1 MLELLGSTGLGSLGR
16 SMSDAAPVLV
26 AIFAAVSA
34 FVLISRTLAGSPT
47 KRERANIL
55 ARIGS
60 GLVTALSSNWQ
71 LTLLALTAFVL
82 SVASG
87 WTTWDGMRNFTGEP
101 ILSLMVTFG
110 IQGVMLIIAWLI
122 GESFATGTSRA
133 GERFQVEK
141 YVAIPA
147 GILCFIGI
155 ANALGLVEALNSS
168 QTLNAA
174 FSTFANWALLLGVG
188 LLVFSAM
195 FLNQQSTILQPYL
208 HSVQVMARNVVLWV
222 MFFGCMATSVFFS
235 FDSLFSAIFPQE
247 ERQRAGEIRATRQI
261 AEVVNDIGVLATRRQ
276 AEEADQLFRHPG
288 WAAYER
294 SLEVLSQASQGAEQ
308 AIERY
313 FVERMEAHRTAMA
326 TQQERIATAKGGQA
340 GLVSNKG
347 VLTDEL
353 SRLKAERP
361 GLAADLAEKK
371 TELEARNRNIDAK
384 RVEAMAEE
392 RGAEGTLKVGKGPMY
407 RERIAELAQL
417 QDAVKI
423 QEQRVRDAT
432 KRMAD
437 VDARIA
443 QVGRALAAVDA
454 DLAKLQGEAETA
466 AQRIAVAEQVKAG
479 DENGVPKVD
488 PARVRA
494 GFERALADFRQKPTA
509 DRLGMLTA
517 QCSQLLG
524 AMLSTPA
531 TKDRVRTIDCDPK
544 QANEAAARVFALNT
558 GLVTFTR
565 HCVGGD
571 KLPDSG
577 GTDALLTFGRKCLQD
592 SGLPSKD
599 SADMAAKISSMD
611 LNRDDKAH
619 RFVVTWNAFSDG
631 NRLAYLALAIAI
643 AIDSLVFMSGL
654 FGANA
659 VRSPLTE
666 IDDRGEMTA
675 DQLESIVD
683 SALHDTAHPR
693 ATLQAIMAA
702 LHPINGDRG
711 FTSELILDVRDDEIT
726 REVRQ
731 VLNQAATIGAVR
743 NVSQDRTRY
752 HLHYGLVRYLGLAL
766 KKAPRLSQSQVDRKE
781 LVHVVGV
788 ALLPYPQHN
797 AEQVLSEMHP
807 VSDSEG
813 FAAETYPFRIAE
825 EDKRRLVLNALGAGA
840 TVTGAVKRENDNGRY
855 FVSTDFYKT
864 LLLMRAG
871 AIPAFRDDV
880 AGSRFLGRAPVDGGP
895 LLAASGKVIGGP
907 IDAPRIEDRTRGHLP
922 PVGDPGGVSPQP
934 RPPETPAPR
943 RSMSS
948 ASVPLVAPAA
958 RSSPPPP
965 PASQQG
971 PSPAPDPSVHPSRPP
986 PRSAAVYSVT
996 SALDEAG
1003 PMADPSLS
1011 EAIRSEVI
1019 QLGGLHNWSERE
1031 IRICRAIGAESE
1043 PEKALRRLTA
1053 RAPRLA
1059 QLVRD
1064 TIDENRA
1071 SLRHAYESLLAHHGQ
1086 DSMYTQVLETVV
1098 VEMGDFMPLLMLT
1111 PGGPYQQLL
1120 EHTLIGHL
1128 ERQAGEGVL
1137 NEADQL
1143 LLARARAQVE
1153 ALRRLADNLPDRF
1166 SRIVRIIDQYDE
1178 RETRRQGG
1186 ADGGGSDVDNRPLT

>member
-1 MLELLGSTGLGSLGR
+1 MLELLGRAGMGSFGQA
-16 SMSDAAPVLV
+16 MSDAAPVLV
-26 AIFAAVSA
+26 AIVAALSA
-34 FVLISRTLAGSPT
+34 FILISRIFAGPSV
-47 KRERANIL
+47 KREGPNVFARMTAAL
-55 ARIGS
+55 AK
-60 GLVTALSSNWQ
+60 ALSSNWQ

-82 SVASG
+82 SLASG

-101 ILSLMVTFG
+101 VLSLMVTFG

-122 GESFATGTSRA
+122 GESFATGTGRS

-147 GILCFIGI
+147 GILCFVGI
-155 ANALGLVEALNSS
+155 ANALGLVEAVNNS
-168 QTLNAA
+168 QTMNAA
-174 FSTFANWALLLGVG
+174 LSAFANWALLLGVG
-188 LLVFSAM
+188 LLVFSAI

-208 HSVQVMARNVVLWV
+208 HSVQVMARNAVLWV
-222 MFFGCMATSVFFS
+222 MFLACMATSVFFS
-235 FDSLFSAIFPQE
+235 FDSLFSAIFPKE
-247 ERQRAGEIRATRQI
+247 ERQRAGEIRAVRQI
-261 AEVVNDIGVLATRRQ
+261 AGIVNDIGGLATRRQ
-276 AEEADQLFRHPG
+276 AEEAEQLFRNSG
-288 WAAYER
+288 WVAYER
-294 SLEVLSQASQGAEQ
+294 NLATLSQASQGAEQ

-326 TQQERIATAKGGQA
+326 TQQERIATAKSGQA
-340 GLVSNKG
+340 GLASSKG
-347 VLTDEL
+347 ILTDEL
-353 SRLKAERP
+353 SRLKSERP
-361 GLAADLAEKK
+361 PLAADLAEKK
-371 TELEARNRNIDAK
+371 TELDSRSRNIDAK

-392 RGAEGTLKVGKGPMY
+392 RGAEGTLKAGKGPIF
-407 RERIAELAQL
+407 RERMSELAQQ

-437 VDARIA
+437 ADARIA
-443 QVGRALAAVDA
+443 QIGRELASVDA

-466 AQRIAVAEQVKAG
+466 AQRIAVAEQAKTG
-479 DENGVPKVD
+479 DESGTPKVD
-488 PARVRA
+488 PARVRTA
-494 GFERALADFRQKPTA
+494 FERALTDFRQQPTT

-531 TKDRVRTIDCDPK
+531 TKDRVRNIDCDPK
-544 QANEAAARVFALNT
+544 QANEAAARVFALNA
-558 GLVTFTR
+558 GLVTFAR
-565 HCVGGD
+565 HCTGGD
-571 KLPDSG
+571 KLPEAG

-599 SADMAAKISSMD
+599 SAEMAAKISSID

-619 RFVVTWNAFSDG
+619 RFVVTWNAFTDG

-666 IDDRGEMTA
+666 IEDRGEMTA
-675 DQLESIVD
+675 DQLEAIVD
-683 SALHDTAHPR
+683 SALHDTGHPR

-711 FTSELILDVRDDEIT
+711 FTSEIILDARDDEIA

-766 KKAPRLSQSQVDRKE
+766 KKAPRLSQSHVDRKE
-781 LVHVVGV
+781 LVNVVGV
-788 ALLPYPQHN
+788 ALLPVPQHN

-840 TVTGAVKRENDNGRY
+840 TVPGTVKRENDNGRY

-880 AGSRFLGRAPVDGGP
+880 VGVRFGGRAPLDGGP
-895 LLAASGKVIGGP
+895 LLPAVPKVFAAPVE
-907 IDAPRIEDRTRGHLP
+907 AVRIEDRSARQ
-922 PVGDPGGVSPQP
+922 PQP
-934 RPPETPAPR
+934 ADVSEDVPPQTRAPEVSAPR
-943 RSMSS
+943 RAPSS
-948 ASVPLVAPAA
+948 ASVPLISPAT
-958 RSSPPPP
+958 R
-965 PASQQG
+965 Q
-971 PSPAPDPSVHPSRPP
+971 SPAPPLPSQHSYSPLSDQPAPP
-986 PRSAAVYSVT
+986 PRNPPRSEAVRVAISAV
-996 SALDEAG
+996 DEAG
-1003 PMADPSLS
+1003 PIPDPSLS
-1011 EAIRSEVI
+1011 EAIRSDVI
-1019 QLGGLHNWSERE
+1019 QLGGLHNWNERE
-1031 IRICRAIGAESE
+1031 IRICRAIGSESE
-1043 PEKALRRLTA
+1043 PELALRRLTS

-1059 QLVRD
+1059 QLVRE
-1064 TIDENRA
+1064 TIDQNRA
-1071 SLRHAYESLLAHHGQ
+1071 SLRDAYENLLAHHGQ

-1098 VEMGDFMPLLMLT
+1098 VEMDDLMPLLMLT

-1120 EHTLIGHL
+1120 EHVLIGQL

-1137 NEADQL
+1137 GETDQL
-1143 LLARARAQVE
+1143 LLARARAQVD
-1153 ALRRLADNLPDRF
+1153 AFRRLADNLPDRY
-1166 SRIVRIIDQYDE
+1166 SRIVRIIDHYDE
-1178 RETRRQGG
+1178 REIGHPGVVDARG
-1186 ADGGGSDVDNRPLT
+1186 ADTPNRPLT